1 MATELTKLGN
11 PQANRPDKKLETFD
25 APRGLSLVVLESNEV
40 VCSCPITSQPDIYR
54 ITIEYE
60 PNSSCVESKSLKTY
74 FWTFKD
80 ESMFGE
86 QLATTVLNDICS
98 ALSPLRCTVR
108 AVQNIRGGIQITS
121 IAVKEIEND

>member
-1 MATELTKLGN
+1 MATRLTKLGN
-11 PQANRPDKKLETFD
+11 PQGNRPDKKLETFD
-25 APRGLSLVVLESNEV
+25 VPRGLSLVILESNEV

-54 ITIEYE
+54 VAIEYE
-60 PNSSCVESKSLKTY
+60 PTLLCIESKSLKTY

-86 QLATTVLNDICS
+86 QLAATILSDICTVLN
-98 ALSPLRCTVR
+98 PLRCTVK

-121 IAVKEIEND
+121 IATKEIEDD